1 MGENGKKAPVILI
14 VEDETLIR
22 WGAVKMAEDA
32 GFEVLEAADADEAI
46 EILEHR
52 NDIQVVFTDFH
63 MPASMDDLKLA
74 RAVRYRWPPIKI
86 IVTSGRQLPIEH
98 DIPEG
103 GRFFPKPYSPFQ
115 IQSVLREWAQ

>member
-22 WGAVKMAEDA
+22 WGTVKMAEDA

-46 EILEHR
+46 EIL
-52 NDIQVVFTDFH
+52 
-63 MPASMDDLKLA
+63 
-74 RAVRYRWPPIKI
+74 
-86 IVTSGRQLPIEH
+86 
-98 DIPEG
+98 PEG

>member
-46 EILEHR
+46 EILENR
-52 NDIQVVFTDFH
+52 DDIRVVF
-63 MPASMDDLKLA
+63 
-74 RAVRYRWPPIKI
+74 YRHPHAGFY
-86 IVTSGRQLPIEH
+86 GR
-98 DIPEG
+98 
-103 GRFFPKPYSPFQ
+103 S
-115 IQSVLREWAQ
+115 